1 MASIYKDISLDARPE
16 DVWAAVRDYGAV
28 HQRVAP
34 GFVTDCKLDGDSRIV
49 TFANGN
55 VAQELLVTMDDAR
68 MRLVYAVVSP
78 RVKQHS
84 ASIQVLADG
93 EGRSRV
99 CGLPTYCRT
108 RSALTSMARW
118 SWALRRCRRRSGVTR
133 RERCSRHSG
142 ARAPLRVR
150 TRNPETGASVWIPGS
165 SLRDAP
171 E

>member
-1 MASIYKDISLDARPE
+1 MASIYKEISLDARAE

-55 VAQELLVTMDDAR
+55 VAQELLVTLDDAR

-84 ASIQVLADG
+84 ASIQIFAEG
-93 EGRSRV
+93 EGRSR
-99 CGLPTYCRT
+99 
-108 RSALTSMARW
+108 M
-118 SWALRRCRRRSGVTR
+118 
-133 RERCSRHSG
+133 
-142 ARAPLRVR
+142 
-150 TRNPETGASVWIPGS
+150 VWIADVLPNEIGPYIDGQMD
-165 SLRDAP
+165 LGATAMQKNFKRNAA
-171 E
+171 

>member
-1 MASIYKDISLDARPE
+1 MASIHKEISLDARPE

-84 ASIQVLADG
+84 ASIQVFA
-93 EGRSRV
+93 EGDNRSRV
-99 CGLPTYCRT
+99 
-108 RSALTSMARW
+108 
-118 SWALRRCRRRSGVTR
+118 
-133 RERCSRHSG
+133 
-142 ARAPLRVR
+142 
-150 TRNPETGASVWIPGS
+150 VWIADVLPNEIGPYLDS
-165 SLRDAP
+165 QMDLGAVAMQKQFQRDAA
-171 E
+171 

>member
-1 MASIYKDISLDARPE
+1 MASIHKDIPLDARPE

-34 GFVTDCKLDGDSRIV
+34 GFVTGCKLDGDSRIV

-84 ASIQVLADG
+84 ASIQLFADG
-93 EGRSRV
+93 EGRSRMV
-99 CGLPTYCRT
+99 WIADVLPNEIAPYIDGQMD
-108 RSALTSMARW
+108 LGSMAMQK
-118 SWALRRCRRRSGVTR
+118 TFK
-133 RERCSRHSG
+133 
-142 ARAPLRVR
+142 
-150 TRNPETGASVWIPGS
+150 RNAT
-165 SLRDAP
+165 
-171 E
+171 

>member
-1 MASIYKDISLDARPE
+1 MTATKEETTMASIHKDIPLDARPE

-55 VAQELLVTMDDAR
+55 VAQERLVTLDDAR

-84 ASIQVLADG
+84 ASIQVFADG
-93 EGRSRV
+93 EGRSRMMWIADV
-99 CGLPTYCRT
+99 LPNEIGDYIDGQMDLG
-108 RSALTSMARW
+108 AAAMQKQF
-118 SWALRRCRRRSGVTR
+118 RRN
-133 RERCSRHSG
+133 
-142 ARAPLRVR
+142 AA
-150 TRNPETGASVWIPGS
+150 
-165 SLRDAP
+165 
-171 E
+171 

>member
-1 MASIYKDISLDARPE
+1 MASIHKDIPLDARPE

-34 GFVTDCKLDGDSRIV
+34 GFVTDCRLDGESRVV

-84 ASIQVLADG
+84 ASIQIFADG
-93 EGRSRV
+93 DNRSR
-99 CGLPTYCRT
+99 
-108 RSALTSMARW
+108 M
-118 SWALRRCRRRSGVTR
+118 
-133 RERCSRHSG
+133 
-142 ARAPLRVR
+142 
-150 TRNPETGASVWIPGS
+150 VWIADVLPNEIGPY
-165 SLRDAP
+165 LDVQMDLGALAMQKNFRRNAA
-171 E
+171 

>member
-1 MASIYKDISLDARPE
+1 MASIHKDIPLDARPE

-34 GFVTDCKLDGDSRIV
+34 GFVTGCKLDGDSRIV

-84 ASIQVLADG
+84 ASIQLFADG
-93 EGRSRV
+93 EGRSRMV
-99 CGLPTYCRT
+99 WIADVLPNEIAPYIDGQMD
-108 RSALTSMARW
+108 LGSMAMQK
-118 SWALRRCRRRSGVTR
+118 TFK
-133 RERCSRHSG
+133 
-142 ARAPLRVR
+142 
-150 TRNPETGASVWIPGS
+150 RNA
-165 SLRDAP
+165 A
-171 E
+171 

>member
-1 MASIYKDISLDARPE
+1 MASIHKDIPLDARPE

-68 MRLVYAVVSP
+68 MRLVYAVVSE

-84 ASIQVLADG
+84 ASIQIFADG
-93 EGRSRV
+93 EGRSRMV
-99 CGLPTYCRT
+99 WITDVLPNEIAPYIDGQMDLG
-108 RSALTSMARW
+108 AEAMQKQF
-118 SWALRRCRRRSGVTR
+118 R
-133 RERCSRHSG
+133 RE
-142 ARAPLRVR
+142 AA
-150 TRNPETGASVWIPGS
+150 
-165 SLRDAP
+165 
-171 E
+171 